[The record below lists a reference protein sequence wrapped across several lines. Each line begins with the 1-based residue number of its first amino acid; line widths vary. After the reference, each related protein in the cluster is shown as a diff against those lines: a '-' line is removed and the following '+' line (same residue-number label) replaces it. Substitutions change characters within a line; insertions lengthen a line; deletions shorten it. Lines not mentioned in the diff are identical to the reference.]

1 MSIFRN
7 GEQEVEL
14 IRKGCT
20 RVSVMKYY
28 TLVYENG
35 KVRPFGTIP
44 GMEGGKIKENHGGV
58 YLTMIY
64 CKNFCKC
71 HKLSPVQN

>member
-1 MSIFRN
+1 MWW
-7 GEQEVEL
+7 
-14 IRKGCT
+14 
-20 RVSVMKYY
+20 KYY
-28 TLVYENG
+28 ILVYENG
-35 KVRPFGTIP
+35 NMMPVGTIP
-44 GMEGGKIKENHGGV
+44 GMGRGRIKENHGDV